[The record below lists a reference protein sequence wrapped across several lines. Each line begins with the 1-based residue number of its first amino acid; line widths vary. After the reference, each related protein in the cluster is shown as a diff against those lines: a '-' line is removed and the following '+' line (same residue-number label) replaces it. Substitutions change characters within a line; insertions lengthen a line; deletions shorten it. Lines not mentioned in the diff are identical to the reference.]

1 MKQSTLKKY
10 IGILTD
16 IKRSGLSIK
25 SYCDANGICAQS
37 IYGTISKL
45 KQQHDEESE
54 MVSELLSLYN
64 EVTSGRPKDN
74 INFYCRV
81 EDLQQEP
88 PCSSITTSA
97 STDEANSEEDV
108 ETDDTAETSY
118 IRGDDGKIKFYK
130 YQIFRRNK
138 APLCGKLTRE
148 EMNTIH
154 RLYSYYGDALTQRV
168 ISRHFVDLSLI
179 DFKRILRAFNITKAS
194 APFAP
199 HMIEECTENELRDIQ
214 LREKENSFLR
224 KAEEDQ
230 IKNDKKLLKK
240 YAQENIE
247 LKNQLKDLSNF
258 QINITEQIT
267 PVILPEYSPVGQSIN
282 LYLSDLH
289 LGASVTTG
297 TLYQENIEYGFEEA
311 KRRLTKVLEALN
323 DFDCFDNF
331 NLILLG
337 DNIDCCGFTGKTARL
352 DHIMPE
358 NMDAREQGNKFIELM
373 MWFIDTLASVD
384 RELISKLRV
393 FSVPCGNHGGTFEYM
408 CNKALMAYINAKY
421 PNVETTLWEEFFGVF
436 QQGDHTFVCCH
447 GKDDQYMKKGLP
459 LNLDE
464 KSKVMLYE
472 WLNDQKIYGD
482 NIHIVKGDLHSNSLN
497 SCKRLDYRNVLS
509 LFGASDYSN
518 YNFSR
523 NSYGV
528 SYDLFIGEHLVRGTF
543 ENMQYASYL
552 LQHS

>member
-10 IGILTD
+10 IEILKD
-16 IKRSGLSIK
+16 IKYSGKSIHA
-25 SYCDANGICAQS
+25 YCKEKGLYAQG
-37 IYGTISKL
+37 IYGTIKRL
-45 KQQHDEESE
+45 KEQHIEESE
-54 MVSELLSLYN
+54 LVSELLSLYY
-64 EVTSGRPKDN
+64 EVLGRCNKDRIETNVNTSLEEVP
-74 INFYCRV
+74 
-81 EDLQQEP
+81 
-88 PCSSITTSA
+88 S
-97 STDEANSEEDV
+97 SEEEID
-108 ETDDTAETSY
+108 TDDKSEISY
-118 IRGDDGKIKFYK
+118 IRDEEEKIKFYK
-130 YQIFRRNK
+130 YQIFRKNK

-230 IKNDKKLLKK
+230 IKNNEKLLKK

-247 LKNQLKDLSNF
+247 LRNQLKELSNF
-258 QINITEQIT
+258 QINTTEQIT

-289 LGASVTTG
+289 LGAAVTTG
-297 TLYQENIEYGFEEA
+297 SLYKENINYGFDEA
-311 KRRLTKVLEALN
+311 KRRLTRIIEALN
-323 DFDCFDNF
+323 DFDCFDTF

-337 DNIDCCGFTGKTARL
+337 DNIDCCGFTGLTSRQ
-352 DHIMPE
+352 DHIIPE

-373 MWFIDTLASVD
+373 IWFIDSIVSID
-384 RELISKLRV
+384 NELISKLRV

-408 CNKALMAYINAKY
+408 CNKALMSYINTKY
-421 PNVETTLWEEFFGVF
+421 PNVETTLWEEFFGIF
-436 QQGDHTFVCCH
+436 KQNDHTFICTH
-447 GKDDQYMKKGLP
+447 GKEDLYMRKGLP
-459 LNLDE
+459 LELND
-464 KSKVMLYE
+464 KTKVMLYE
-472 WLNDQKIYGD
+472 WLNDQHISGD

-528 SYDLFIGEHLVRGTF
+528 SYDLFIGNHLVRGTF
-543 ENMQYASYL
+543 ENM
-552 LQHS
+552 

>member
-1 MKQSTLKKY
+1 MRQSTLKKY

-16 IKRSGLSIK
+16 IKASGLSIK
-25 SYCDANGICAQS
+25 AYCDGKGMCPQN
-37 IYGTISKL
+37 IYNTVSKL
-45 KQQHDEESE
+45 KQQNDEESE

-64 EVTSGRPKDN
+64 EVTSRGSNNVK
-74 INFYCRV
+74 FMRV
-81 EDLQQEP
+81 EGDEIP
-88 PCSSITTSA
+88 TNGTCTAA
-97 STDEANSEEDV
+97 STIDIEDEV
-108 ETDDTAETSY
+108 ETDDAAETSY
-118 IRGDDGKIKFYK
+118 IRDDDGKIKFYN

-230 IKNDKKLLKK
+230 IKNNEKLLKK

-247 LKNQLKDLSNF
+247 LRNQLKELSNF

-297 TLYQENIEYGFEEA
+297 TLYQENVEYGFDEA

-384 RELISKLRV
+384 RELISKLRI

-408 CNKALMAYINAKY
+408 CNKALLAYINAKY

-436 QQGDHTFVCCH
+436 TQGDHTFVCCH
-447 GKDDQYMKKGLP
+447 G
-459 LNLDE
+459 N
-464 KSKVMLYE
+464 
-472 WLNDQKIYGD
+472 
-482 NIHIVKGDLHSNSLN
+482 
-497 SCKRLDYRNVLS
+497 
-509 LFGASDYSN
+509 
-518 YNFSR
+518 
-523 NSYGV
+523 
-528 SYDLFIGEHLVRGTF
+528 
-543 ENMQYASYL
+543 
-552 LQHS
+552 

>member
-1 MKQSTLKKY
+1 MRQSTLKKY

-16 IKRSGLSIK
+16 IKVSGLSIK
-25 SYCDANGICAQS
+25 AYCYGKGICPQN
-37 IYGTISKL
+37 IYNTISKL

-54 MVSELLSLYN
+54 MVSRLLSLYN
-64 EVTSGRPKDN
+64 EVSGRRGN
-74 INFYCRV
+74 NVI
-81 EDLQQEP
+81 ETSELSS
-88 PCSSITTSA
+88 SSIETPDIE
-97 STDEANSEEDV
+97 DEVD
-108 ETDDTAETSY
+108 TDDIAETSY
-118 IRGDDGKIKFYK
+118 IRDDEGKIKFYK

-138 APLCGKLTRE
+138 SPLCGKLTRE

-179 DFKRILRAFNITKAS
+179 DFKCILRAFNITKAS

-230 IKNDKKLLKK
+230 IKNNEKLLKK

-247 LKNQLKDLSNF
+247 LKNQLKELSNF
-258 QINITEQIT
+258 RVNITEQIT
-267 PVILPEYSPVGQSIN
+267 PVIIPEYSPVEQSIN

-297 TLYQENIEYGFEEA
+297 TLYQENIEYGFDEA

-331 NLILLG
+331 NLVLLG

-358 NMDAREQGNKFIELM
+358 NMDAREQGNRYIELM
-373 MWFIDTLASVD
+373 MWFIDSLVSVN
-384 RELISKLRV
+384 RGLISKLRV
-393 FSVPCGNHGGTFEYM
+393 FSVPCGNHGGTFEHM
-408 CNKALMAYINAKY
+408 CNKALIAYINLKY
-421 PNVETTLWEEFFGVF
+421 PDAETTLWEEFFGVF
-436 QQGDHTFVCCH
+436 RQDNHTFVCCH

-464 KSKVMLYE
+464 KSKIMLYE
-472 WLNDQKIYGD
+472 WLNEQHIYGD

-528 SYDLFIGEHLVRGTF
+528 SYDLLIGEHLVRGTF
-543 ENMQYASYL
+543 ENM
-552 LQHS
+552 